1 MSEHA
6 AIVVAVA
13 GSVAILCAYF
23 WLIDR
28 EGPK

>member
-6 AIVVAVA
+6 VIVVAVS